1 MKNRILNI
9 GNVKISPPTVMAPL
23 AGITNLPF
31 RRIVKDAG
39 CGLVCSEMI
48 SANGLV
54 FESEKTRRMIDTDEN
69 ERPLSIQ
76 LFGSKPEIMAEAAGL
91 IEAHGAD
98 IIDINC
104 GCSVKKVTKTFS
116 GSAMMKDPENAEAVY
131 SAVRA
136 AIKIPLTVKIR
147 SGWDSSGKQAFE
159 IAKIAENCGVD
170 AVTLHPRTASQ
181 GFRGKSDWSLIKK
194 LKETITIPVIG
205 NGDILSPEDGLK
217 MFEATGCDGI
227 MIGRAAIGDPA
238 IFTRTKRLLMNLP
251 PLSPDIDAHFNMM
264 ERYLEANVSY
274 MDELV
279 ACKIMRSRLSWFVK
293 GLPGCNNFRKEVVK
307 ITSAQEAR
315 DLIHHFRRYL
325 KTEEGVEKL
334 MRCDRFQ

>member
-1 MKNRILNI
+1 MDNKVLNI
-9 GNVKISPPTVMAPL
+9 GSVKISPPTVMAPL

-48 SANGLV
+48 SASGLV
-54 FESEKTRRMIDTDEN
+54 FDSEKTRRMIDTDEN

-76 LFGSKPEIMAEAAGL
+76 LFGSKPDIMAEAAVI

-116 GSAMMKDPENAEAVY
+116 GSAMMKDPENTKAVF

-136 AIKIPLTVKIR
+136 AIKSPLTVKIR
-147 SGWDSSGKQAFE
+147 SGWDPSGRQASE
-159 IAKIAENCGVD
+159 IAKIAENTGVD
-170 AVTLHPRTASQ
+170 AITLHPRTASQ

-194 LKETITIPVIG
+194 LKEDITIPVIG
-205 NGDILSPEDGLK
+205 NGDILTPDDAIK
-217 MFEATGCDGI
+217 MFKETGCDGV

-238 IFTRTKRLLMNLP
+238 IFSRTKRLLLNLP
-251 PLSPDIDAHFNMM
+251 PLEPDIDEHFDMM
-264 ERYLEANVSY
+264 IKYLEANLNY
-274 MDELV
+274 MDELI

-293 GLPGCNNFRKEVVK
+293 GLPGCNSFRKEVVK
-307 ITSAQEAR
+307 IASANEAR
-315 DLIHHFRRYL
+315 DLIHNFRLYL
-325 KTEEGVEKL
+325 KTEEGAEKL
-334 MRCDRFQ
+334 KRCNRFQ